1 MAENKSFIGFQSI
14 YGNKYRN
21 ENGDRIGYVKEF
33 HSLPEV
39 REWAEQD
46 PDYREQL
53 SGGGAQYFRGENI
66 LNDWR
71 EIMRRY
77 DQQIRHMDEW
87 AKVEYLTKVSM
98 GVHREMSTEPDH
110 DKNIIE
116 RFSPKSV
123 DKMNMV

>member
-1 MAENKSFIGFQSI
+1 MVENKSFIGFQSI
-14 YGNKYRN
+14 YGNRYRN
-21 ENGDRIGYVKEF
+21 ENGDRIGYAMEF

-39 REWAEQD
+39 RAWVKRD
-46 PDYREQL
+46 PDYRQQL
-53 SGGGAQYFRGENI
+53 LDGSTRYFHGKNI
-66 LNDWR
+66 LDDWR

-77 DQQIRHMDEW
+77 APQIRHMDEW
-87 AKVEYLTKVSM
+87 AKTEYLTKVSM
-98 GVHREMSTEPDH
+98 GLHREMSTEPDH

>member
-1 MAENKSFIGFQSI
+1 MKLKTLFGFQSI

-39 REWAEQD
+39 RAWVQQD
-46 PDYREQL
+46 PDYRQQL
-53 SGGGAQYFRGENI
+53 SGGGVQYFRGENI

-77 DQQIRHMDEW
+77 APQIRHMDEW
-87 AKVEYLTKVSM
+87 ARIEYLTKVSM